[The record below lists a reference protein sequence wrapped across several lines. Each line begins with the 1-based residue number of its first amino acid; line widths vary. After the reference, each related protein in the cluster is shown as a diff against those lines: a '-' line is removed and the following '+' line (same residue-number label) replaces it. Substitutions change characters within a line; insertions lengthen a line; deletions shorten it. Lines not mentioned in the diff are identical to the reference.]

1 MWTFVLWVFT
11 IAVCAYSFYH
21 LGYNNGRVE
30 SKEGTPSASH
40 NKQSNQCLCETSDT
54 GTKNVFYLYVSS
66 RCPKHRKLRS

>member
-1 MWTFVLWVFT
+1 MLLILACVFIVVAGFALGVST
-11 IAVCAYSFYH
+11 SGVCRS
-21 LGYNNGRVE
+21 NT
-30 SKEGTPSASH
+30 KEGTPSASH